1 MPLAPRLKC
10 STTLPFAADLRRKGE
25 DFLCSS
31 AQMGRVPPPPPPVAR
46 AINPLRCVSPD
57 QCGKTCG
64 LFGKSPLV
72 LPKNSLL
79 SDQSRPLFLS
89 FPPHA
94 AGRSAFPPSPARIRK
109 QFPPFPCS
117 LPRSAESNCQFVS
130 LRPRVGTKFR
140 SAFAVFLTMQR
151 PKTTTSKHIRAK
163 YIQHDT
169 YFRAFLSLTDKKV
182 VHLQRIDK

>member
-1 MPLAPRLKC
+1 MPISPFNLSFHCVPR
-10 STTLPFAADLRRKGE
+10 SKGE
-25 DFLCSS
+25 VLLCSS
-31 AQMGRVPPPPPPVAR
+31 AQTGRAPPPPPPVAR
-46 AINPLRCVSPD
+46 TTNPLRCASPD

-72 LPKNSLL
+72 LTKISLL
-79 SDQSRPLFLS
+79 SDGNRPLFLP

-94 AGRSAFPPSPARIRK
+94 TDSSAFPPSPARIRK
-109 QFPPFPCS
+109 QFPQFPCT

-130 LRPRVGTKFR
+130 RGPRVGTEFQC
-140 SAFAVFLTMQR
+140 AFTPFLAMQR

-169 YFRAFLSLTDKKV
+169 YFCAFLSLTDKKV
-182 VHLQRIDK
+182 VHLQCIDK